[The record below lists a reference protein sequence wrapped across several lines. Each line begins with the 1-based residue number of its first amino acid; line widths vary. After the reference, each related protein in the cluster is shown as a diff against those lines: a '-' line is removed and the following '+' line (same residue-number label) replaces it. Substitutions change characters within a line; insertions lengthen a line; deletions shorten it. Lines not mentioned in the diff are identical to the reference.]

1 MTIIRCEYE
10 GVIYDLDV
18 LEETPIRL
26 DISAIENDA
35 IGEVF
40 GAASQQFTLPGSKK
54 NNRFFKHAYK
64 VGADNVPGLN
74 ESVKAWLISESDT
87 LLEGS
92 LYLDGV
98 VKTKNEGVN
107 YEVTIVNNIITFNE
121 LIKTT
126 RVKDLSWSNY
136 NHSLSMI
143 NITGSWNNDLFGG
156 DIFYPLVD
164 FGRDGSETTGSLPNV
179 AWNPAN
185 DNTAGFI
192 NSTITPI
199 KANQFSPAIRVKT
212 LLDKIFQAGQ
222 FTYETSLT
230 DLFEATYILPRQ
242 VETLGVKGSGFT
254 DFGFIAS
261 KNTDQVLTGDAGYS
275 KILNQVEVYDPTNGY
290 NPSTSVYTIPSSGT
304 YSFSGSIVYSADP
317 EDPSPSILI
326 RVRNTTDNVT
336 IGGTVFNVNELT
348 GSFGFETSPTYLAQ
362 NTTIELQGAYDQSG
376 GEGQIDIFIESGSN
390 FQTKETP
397 LNWETGI
404 VNVGEQFDPQLK
416 CIDLLR
422 GIIQK
427 FNLVFEPDYTKNRVI
442 KIETYDKWVLQGDK
456 KDWSNKIQ
464 QAERIFLRSPLKDQP
479 KTIQF
484 EDAKDN
490 DKLSKQVIDNAEGL
504 QWGTAIVDAIS
515 DVPQGEKKVG
525 EYFAPVILEQIPNAP
540 QSTNVIPQLY
550 KTDDTQVERKTF
562 KHKPRIGYKVNS
574 SFGAG
579 NVAYIGNNITPFTD
593 YATISNYNSIPIV
606 PGTTKN
612 LHWNDT
618 FYTPTFS
625 ATTGSITAYD
635 EYWNTYVNQLYN
647 DGNKIIRADIYFE
660 PYELRDINLNDVIF
674 VEDQYYR
681 INKISGFNVNYG
693 DVVSVELISLAQGEL
708 PTVELN
714 CNFNFVFGE
723 TTTTTTRIPPVQPT
737 TSTTTSAPTTTTTST
752 TTLPP
757 ESVILNISN
766 QFTEPINRSRVVFES
781 NPDNLFQYKNIPAL
795 SNVST
800 SSLQTLVTGSGGTND
815 IYVSWRLSETGSEKD
830 LKLYS
835 YNATINIDGSF
846 AGSKAGSYYTNV
858 TQSIDELLYSNANIR
873 TFDSYSVSLTF
884 KPYTGT
890 SYIRNFKLDYDNN
903 TEFDVA
909 YSRIKLSDNPDNLF
923 KIYNITSGSNIISAS
938 NETII
943 TPLSVN
949 TLTSDFEF
957 DYNGLIDFD
966 FTASLSKDGSL
977 FNILSGSAFLSQSN
991 QYSVLLDGALD
1002 PTLNVSYS
1010 VDWEINNGTS
1020 TTYLY
1025 YTNVGLSG
1033 SFPNFQR
1040 VGNSRS
1046 NVCETSLISNDDF
1059 AFTTESLAVGVQLYN
1074 NPSFTE
1080 NFQFVT
1086 RSESSLFA
1094 NNNWIKVAR
1103 PYSDPPY
1110 TGSSYRI
1117 DENGVIIDEWPCGYI
1132 WVPFIYN
1139 QTSNPPSDTLEF
1151 NFTTPYNEIYSGI
1164 GATSGSIIAEKRIQ
1178 PYPPTYFVSLVDSET
1193 VWSSTYGNFNELI
1206 GSASNDNVFESKI
1219 MINPSSKLQSTLDG
1233 YIHSGSI
1240 DRLPTFKMI
1249 SDLTG
1254 SSQNVSAFSKYLIN
1268 DDSLTYLP
1276 DSSSLQVAHI
1286 SPNDYFFSQI
1296 NEFDRGQIPDFS
1308 GRKNTV
1314 GTLNY
1319 NTVYVARATVDSV
1332 TNSIYINN
1340 NASSDSNNRG
1350 NIYLDVNN
1358 QFNVKSMVIVY
1369 DKEATGT
1376 TGPSGYLFDFRDM
1389 TGTLNGDNNYG
1400 YLRANTIDTQ
1410 SGSLWES
1417 GSYYVFDEA
1426 SDTHTNVGE
1435 TNVSNLIGTGSTQY
1449 PGPGGLTSNYT
1460 KRVFT
1465 FNFNPNRTFTANL
1478 FNSGGRMYIGSSYEQ
1493 RGGMRGRIYG
1503 VFLYDRALTF
1513 EEHKSITNL
1522 MIDKGFISGSIV

>member
-54 NNRFFKHAYK
+54 NNQFFKHAYK

-74 ESVKAWLISESDT
+74 DSVKAWLISESDT

-121 LIKTT
+121 VIKTT

-179 AWNPAN
+179 AWNPAD

-212 LLDKIFQAGQ
+212 LLDKIFQAGE
-222 FTYETSLT
+222 FTYETSLL
-230 DLFEATYILPRQ
+230 DLFNSTYILPRQ
-242 VETLGVKGSGFT
+242 VETLGVKGSNFS

-261 KNTDQVLTGDAGYS
+261 KNSDQVLTGDAGYS

-290 NPSTSVYTIPSSGT
+290 NPSTSVYTIPASGT
-304 YSFSGSIVYSADP
+304 YSFSGSIFYSADP

-336 IGGTVFNVNELT
+336 IGSTVFNVNDLT
-348 GSFGFETSPTYLAQ
+348 GSFEFETSPTYLVK

-376 GEGQIDIFIESGSN
+376 GEGQIDIFIEPGSG
-390 FQTKETP
+390 FKTKETP
-397 LNWETGI
+397 LNWETGT

-416 CIDLLR
+416 CIDILR

-442 KIETYDKWVLQGDK
+442 KIETYDKWVLQGDR
-456 KDWSNKIQ
+456 KDWSDKIQ

-525 EYFAPVILEQIPNAP
+525 EYFAPVILESIPNAP

-579 NVAYIGNNITPFTD
+579 NIAYIGNNITPFTD
-593 YATISNYNSIPIV
+593 YATLSNYDSIPIV
-606 PGTTKN
+606 PNTTKN

-660 PYELRDINLNDVIF
+660 PYELRDIKLNDVIF

-714 CNFNFVFGE
+714 CNFDFVFGE

-737 TSTTTSAPTTTTTST
+737 TSTTTAAPTTTTTTTAAVFKNYIGEITSSYNVSGIFMKAVPGSTPPGGVTQFAFENETMSAGSASFNGSIPLNYTYDYTNEFGFSTSPNQSEINYEWYYDNVLDSTGSVASGTGFVIPSSKAEETWSEVKVILNVTPPTTTTTTT
-752 TTLPP
+752 TTLAPV
-757 ESVILNISN
+757 SGTVDFY
-766 QFTEPINRSRVVFES
+766 FTI
-781 NPDNLFQYKNIPAL
+781 DA
-795 SNVST
+795 
-800 SSLQTLVTGSGGTND
+800 
-815 IYVSWRLSETGSEKD
+815 SELTGSEYIVGQKSLSSATSIRCFYLNPTGGTIIRENID
-830 LKLYS
+830 TLAGNIRVISGSL
-835 YNATINIDGSF
+835 NATDYINQ
-846 AGSKAGSYYTNV
+846 V
-858 TQSIDELLYSNANIR
+858 E
-873 TFDSYSVSLTF
+873 
-884 KPYTGT
+884 
-890 SYIRNFKLDYDNN
+890 
-903 TEFDVA
+903 
-909 YSRIKLSDNPDNLF
+909 
-923 KIYNITSGSNIISAS
+923 IIWYASAS
-938 NETII
+938 
-943 TPLSVN
+943 SV
-949 TLTSDFEF
+949 
-957 DYNGLIDFD
+957 YNYNSW
-966 FTASLSKDGSL
+966 TASLFTNTGYGGSYSSSTEEL
-977 FNILSGSAFLSQSN
+977 SFNATNAWQSGMN
-991 QYSVLLDGALD
+991 NPMYSV
-1002 PTLNVSYS
+1002 P
-1010 VDWEINNGTS
+1010 
-1020 TTYLY
+1020 
-1025 YTNVGLSG
+1025 
-1033 SFPNFQR
+1033 
-1040 VGNSRS
+1040 
-1046 NVCETSLISNDDF
+1046 
-1059 AFTTESLAVGVQLYN
+1059 AFTYQIPGVDYTE
-1074 NPSFTE
+1074 
-1080 NFQFVT
+1080 
-1086 RSESSLFA
+1086 
-1094 NNNWIKVAR
+1094 I
-1103 PYSDPPY
+1103 
-1110 TGSSYRI
+1110 TGSI
-1117 DENGVIIDEWPCGYI
+1117 
-1132 WVPFIYN
+1132 
-1139 QTSNPPSDTLEF
+1139 
-1151 NFTTPYNEIYSGI
+1151 
-1164 GATSGSIIAEKRIQ
+1164 
-1178 PYPPTYFVSLVDSET
+1178 
-1193 VWSSTYGNFNELI
+1193 
-1206 GSASNDNVFESKI
+1206 KI
-1219 MINPSSKLQSTLDG
+1219 T
-1233 YIHSGSI
+1233 
-1240 DRLPTFKMI
+1240 
-1249 SDLTG
+1249 
-1254 SSQNVSAFSKYLIN
+1254 
-1268 DDSLTYLP
+1268 
-1276 DSSSLQVAHI
+1276 
-1286 SPNDYFFSQI
+1286 
-1296 NEFDRGQIPDFS
+1296 
-1308 GRKNTV
+1308 
-1314 GTLNY
+1314 
-1319 NTVYVARATVDSV
+1319 
-1332 TNSIYINN
+1332 
-1340 NASSDSNNRG
+1340 
-1350 NIYLDVNN
+1350 
-1358 QFNVKSMVIVY
+1358 
-1369 DKEATGT
+1369 
-1376 TGPSGYLFDFRDM
+1376 
-1389 TGTLNGDNNYG
+1389 
-1400 YLRANTIDTQ
+1400 
-1410 SGSLWES
+1410 
-1417 GSYYVFDEA
+1417 
-1426 SDTHTNVGE
+1426 
-1435 TNVSNLIGTGSTQY
+1435 
-1449 PGPGGLTSNYT
+1449 
-1460 KRVFT
+1460 
-1465 FNFNPNRTFTANL
+1465 
-1478 FNSGGRMYIGSSYEQ
+1478 
-1493 RGGMRGRIYG
+1493 
-1503 VFLYDRALTF
+1503 
-1513 EEHKSITNL
+1513 
-1522 MIDKGFISGSIV
+1522 